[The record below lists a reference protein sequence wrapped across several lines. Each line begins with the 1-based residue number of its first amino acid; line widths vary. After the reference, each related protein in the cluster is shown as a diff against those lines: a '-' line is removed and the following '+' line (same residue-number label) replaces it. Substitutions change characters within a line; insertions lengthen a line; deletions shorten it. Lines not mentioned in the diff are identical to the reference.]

1 MSRIG
6 KKIFLSY
13 ILIVLISLGLSMTIT
28 KMNFSNNLNEKIRD
42 ELRRDANQ
50 ISFLIHSNLR
60 IDLNPQGI
68 PLMDMYSVLSSED
81 TVIESI
87 RNVIYTAYR
96 TSGTNIGFYNRDNT
110 LLFTTNYYIQD
121 EEDRARINNNINNDS
136 HMLKEERDIRNPY
149 TGEYLGRIIANT
161 EKKNLGEM
169 NTLINNAFFSG
180 LAISFFLV
188 ILLAL
193 LFERNLI
200 APINKLKRN
209 MKNFSIEG
217 DNAWEYINTKDEI
230 ADLNNEFRNMAKE
243 LIRNNKKQKEF
254 FQNTSHELKTPLM
267 SIQGYAEAIKFNIVP
282 EEEIEDSLNIIID
295 ETNKLTETVN
305 SIVYISKLDKL
316 EDMDNKDDI
325 QKIDVQEFVQEI
337 ADRFNIILE
346 DRQVQVLNKV
356 ESEIYLE
363 MKEDHL
369 YRILTNLI
377 TNAERYAKSS
387 IQIEGRQTE
396 DTVILRVID
405 DGTGFDESE
414 IDNVF
419 DRFFKGMKGNSG
431 LGLSIVKST
440 VEQYNG
446 FVLAYNH
453 ANGGAC
459 IEIDF
464 PIFQM
469 KKDAPKNKKGLL
481 NQKNEK

>member
-1 MSRIG
+1 
-6 KKIFLSY
+6 
-13 ILIVLISLGLSMTIT
+13 
-28 KMNFSNNLNEKIRD
+28 
-42 ELRRDANQ
+42 
-50 ISFLIHSNLR
+50 
-60 IDLNPQGI
+60 
-68 PLMDMYSVLSSED
+68 
-81 TVIESI
+81 
-87 RNVIYTAYR
+87 
-96 TSGTNIGFYNRDNT
+96 
-110 LLFTTNYYIQD
+110 
-121 EEDRARINNNINNDS
+121 
-136 HMLKEERDIRNPY
+136 
-149 TGEYLGRIIANT
+149 
-161 EKKNLGEM
+161 
-169 NTLINNAFFSG
+169 
-180 LAISFFLV
+180 
-188 ILLAL
+188 
-193 LFERNLI
+193 
-200 APINKLKRN
+200 
-209 MKNFSIEG
+209 
-217 DNAWEYINTKDEI
+217 
-230 ADLNNEFRNMAKE
+230 
-243 LIRNNKKQKEF
+243 
-254 FQNTSHELKTPLM
+254 
-267 SIQGYAEAIKFNIVP
+267 
-282 EEEIEDSLNIIID
+282 
-295 ETNKLTETVN
+295 
-305 SIVYISKLDKL
+305 
-316 EDMDNKDDI
+316 
-325 QKIDVQEFVQEI
+325 
-337 ADRFNIILE
+337 
-346 DRQVQVLNKV
+346 
-356 ESEIYLE
+356 